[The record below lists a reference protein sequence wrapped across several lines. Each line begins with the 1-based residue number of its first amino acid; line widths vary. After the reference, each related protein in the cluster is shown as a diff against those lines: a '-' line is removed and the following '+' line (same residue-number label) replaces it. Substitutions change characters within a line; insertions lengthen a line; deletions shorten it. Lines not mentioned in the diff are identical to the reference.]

1 MSFIPYGKQTIS
13 EDDIEAVVEVLKSDF
28 LTTGPKVKEFEE
40 KGILKEIT
48 GYERNKLFAFDRYLS
63 IYSQS

>member
-1 MSFIPYGKQTIS
+1 MNI
-13 EDDIEAVVEVLKSDF
+13 
-28 LTTGPKVKEFEE
+28 KEFEQ

-48 GYERNKLFAFDRYLS
+48 GYERNKLFAFDRYLT